1 MYSFSYIYAEPGALS
16 TTVHFNI
23 GETKEQMSQGF
34 GVQKGGQIW
43 EQMHYNTTSVG
54 NSQWD
59 KQNTLEA
66 QRKQRR
72 ILTGRECVIL
82 VGLKGKEFSRWRMSR

>member
-16 TTVHFNI
+16 TIVHFNT

-54 NSQWD
+54 N
-59 KQNTLEA
+59 
-66 QRKQRR
+66 
-72 ILTGRECVIL
+72 
-82 VGLKGKEFSRWRMSR
+82 